1 MRYYIGLGT
10 NLGDKES
17 NILHALE
24 RMSEIG
30 SVVLCSRNFYSEPW
44 EFSSPNSFL
53 NIVFAFETDKDPF
66 ELLAY
71 TQQVEKDMGRQAKSN
86 NGVYSDRIIDID
98 LLMYDGEDIHTDT
111 LQIPHPLISQRDFVK
126 IPLQEVLDVK

>member
-30 SVVLCSRNFYSEPW
+30 SIVLCSRNFYSEPW
-44 EFSSPNSFL
+44 GFSSPNSFL

-71 TQQVEKDMGRQAKSN
+71 TQQVEKDMGRQAKSY

-126 IPLQEVLDVK
+126 IPLQEVLDAI